1 MVFESNQSQFCLNCV
16 TFRWKEHLH
25 EILNR
30 TSFQFRLICLT
41 WTLLPLLLFYVRF
54 HKLVHLQLI
63 WHSLPEFH
71 FFFHKNSMSVLFQ
84 INFKWIH
91 KCIIW
96 GTLKMF
102 LWYQCF
108 IISSWQNHFEKD
120 ISCIR
125 SRSKYQILVH
135 LCT

>member
-30 TSFQFRLICLT
+30 TFFSIQINLFDMNIAASSFVLCKISQITSFATHMAFTT
-41 WTLLPLLLFYVRF
+41 WISLFF
-54 HKLVHLQLI
+54 SQ
-63 WHSLPEFH
+63 EFH
-71 FFFHKNSMSVLFQ
+71 VSALSNKFQ
-84 INFKWIH
+84 MN
-91 KCIIW
+91 IIW

-102 LWYQCF
+102 LWYRCF

-120 ISCIR
+120 KSCIR

>member
-41 WTLLPLLLFYVRF
+41 WTFAFVLCKISQISSFATHMAFTTWISLFF
-54 HKLVHLQLI
+54 SQ
-63 WHSLPEFH
+63 EFH
-71 FFFHKNSMSVLFQ
+71 VSALSNKFQ
-84 INFKWIH
+84 MN
-91 KCIIW
+91 IIW

-102 LWYQCF
+102 LWYRCF

-120 ISCIR
+120 KSCIR

>member
-54 HKLVHLQLI
+54 HKLLHLQLI

-71 FFFHKNSMSVLFQ
+71 FFFSQEFHVSALSNKFQ
-84 INFKWIH
+84 MN
-91 KCIIW
+91 IIW

-102 LWYQCF
+102 LWYRCF

-120 ISCIR
+120 KSCIR